1 MGVQG
6 NPAFTSTPI
15 YMNTINTTGASIS
28 RRLEQIRDNVN
39 ALTSRTEQLI
49 RNKQSNQTAG
59 PRRLSDF
66 ERQKAIQLLDD
77 GEPVAKVAKII
88 NTTRMTL
95 YTLLHN
101 ERPGFRQRVFHDES
115 AA

>member
-1 MGVQG
+1 
-6 NPAFTSTPI
+6 
-15 YMNTINTTGASIS
+15 MNTINTTGASIA
-28 RRLEQIRDNVN
+28 RRLSQIRENVN

-49 RNKQSNQTAG
+49 RNKQASNSSV

-77 GEPVAKVAKII
+77 GESVAKVAKLI

-101 ERPGFRQRVFHDES
+101 ERPGFRQRVFHDNS